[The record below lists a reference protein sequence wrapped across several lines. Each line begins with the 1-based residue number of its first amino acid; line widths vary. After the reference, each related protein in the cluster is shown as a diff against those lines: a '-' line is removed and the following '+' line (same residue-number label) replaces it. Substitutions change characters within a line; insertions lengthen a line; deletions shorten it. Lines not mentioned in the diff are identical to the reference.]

1 MLHRNAKHPAAT
13 EHESYPM
20 IKHILPAFLLLS
32 SALAGS
38 AAYAA
43 PFVCPEKGGNLV
55 FGQEANLNS
64 LDQQASNTIST
75 RNVAMNIF
83 EALLTRDENN
93 QTIGD
98 LADSWVESPDH
109 LTYTFKLRQGVHFHN
124 GKLMT
129 SADVAASFDRY
140 NKLGLERANIANVDH
155 WDTPDPDTFV
165 IHMKKVQPTF
175 LEGLS
180 SFSVPIVIFPAEF
193 KDDPALRL
201 HTIGTGPFMLD
212 EFVPGGFVRLKRFD
226 GYSPNTHFE
235 QRTGF
240 GGYKQA
246 CFDTVTIRIV
256 TEPSARIAGLQT
268 GELQGV
274 EDVPA
279 TNVAELKKNKDIK
292 LLDLPNWWIEIAL
305 PNVSKPPTDNLYFRQ
320 AVMAALNMD
329 DVMDAATDG
338 NYKLNV
344 GFQYPGRAGYTD
356 VGKETYNQHNA
367 AKAKELLAKAGY
379 KGEPVTILTN
389 KDYTA
394 MYNSAVV
401 QAEQM
406 KAVGIN
412 AVIQVVD
419 WPTSMGMY
427 MKADTGWNYFHTGW
441 GTQPALGELS
451 VMAFFAPPNAAY
463 RPLPGK
469 DDPDVVALWNDMNT
483 KLEPA
488 ERQQAF
494 EKLQQVVL
502 ERGYALPFGSM
513 TKVQAVRTN
522 VQGFVPF
529 RIPRF
534 SNVWLTK

>member
-1 MLHRNAKHPAAT
+1 MMKR
-13 EHESYPM
+13 
-20 IKHILPAFLLLS
+20 ILSLLLLS
-32 SALAGS
+32 ST

-43 PFVCPEKGGNLV
+43 PFTCPQKGGNLL
-55 FGQEANLNS
+55 FGQEANVNS

-83 EALLTRDENN
+83 EALLTRDETN

-98 LADSWVESPDH
+98 LADSWAESPDH
-109 LTYTFKLRQGVHFHN
+109 LTYTFKLRSGVHFHN

-140 NKLGLERANIANVDH
+140 AKLGLERSNLANVAH
-155 WDTPDPDTFV
+155 WDAPDADTFV
-165 IHMKKVQPTF
+165 VTMKQAQPTF
-175 LEGLS
+175 IESMS

-226 GYSPNTHFE
+226 GYSPNTHYE
-235 QRTGF
+235 QRSGF

-246 CFDTVTIRIV
+246 CLDTVTIRIV
-256 TEPSARIAGLQT
+256 TEPGARVAGLQT

-279 TNVAELKKNKDIK
+279 TMAAGLKGNKDIK
-292 LLDLPNWWIEIAL
+292 LLALPNWWIQITL
-305 PNVSKPPTDNLYFRQ
+305 PNVSRPPTDNLYFRQ
-320 AVMAALNMD
+320 AVQAVLNMD
-329 DVMDAATDG
+329 DIMDAATDG

-356 VGKETYNQHNA
+356 VGKETYNQHDT
-367 AKAKELLAKAGY
+367 AKAKALLAKSGY
-379 KGEPVTILTN
+379 KNEPVIILTN
-389 KDYTA
+389 KDYTS
-394 MYNSAVV
+394 MYNAAVV

-406 KAVGIN
+406 KSIGIN
-412 AVIQVVD
+412 AQIQVVD

-427 MKADTGWNYFHTGW
+427 LKPDTNWNYFHTGW
-441 GTQPALGELS
+441 GTQPALGALS
-451 VMAFFAPPNAAY
+451 TMAFFAPPNASY
-463 RPLPGK
+463 RPAAGK
-469 DDPDVVALWNDMNT
+469 DDPNVVKLWTDMNT
-483 KLEPA
+483 MPDA
-488 ERQQAF
+488 DQRQDAF
-494 EKLQQVVL
+494 VKLQALVL
-502 ERGYALPFGSM
+502 DQAYAVPLGSL
-513 TKVQAVRTN
+513 TKVQAVRSN

-534 SNVWLTK
+534 SNVWLDK